1 MKRLFALLLATACL
15 FGLAACGGNTETPA
29 GTTAQPTETT
39 APKVEK
45 DDGVL
50 RVLMIGH
57 SLGNDAMWMQ
67 PAVFRNEAPDMKVV
81 IGFLYY
87 SGCKLSAHVE
97 YAQQTAAVYGYMEYD
112 SDKGDY
118 WWQADSAGN
127 MNAYQYGT
135 TISGADP
142 NSGRSQ
148 TSLFAIKRQD
158 WDIVVTQG
166 YPWEVAKVKSTSYDP
181 DLLGNFNKL
190 KQFVLDNDIDKET
203 TPKFGWNMVWTFPD
217 DDELIRANDRQTMN
231 ANFEKVEDYRLWTRL
246 SECGQLCNL
255 PEPLLYYRKHPGQV
269 CATSS
274 QAQYEGKLRLA
285 AGLLPRVGIS
295 DEREQRIVAD
305 AFDGRITD
313 REVYNSF
320 ASLAKRMCREVPP
333 ELDKAYLKTTL
344 KSRLIDIALSQGFTA
359 PVGTMGI
366 LGIKA
371 WLYVNVRGKK

>member
-15 FGLAACGGNTETPA
+15 FGLVACGGNTETPA

-97 YAQQTAAVYGYMEYD
+97 YVQQTAPVYGYMEYD
-112 SDKGDY
+112 SEKGDY
-118 WWQADSAGN
+118 WYKADSMGN
-127 MNAYQYGT
+127 MNPHVYGSSV
-135 TISGADP
+135 SGADP
-142 NSGRSQ
+142 NSGISQ

-217 DDELIRANDRQTMN
+217 DDELIRDNDRATMN
-231 ANFEKVEDYRLWTRL
+231 ANFEKVEDYYDVTAQIVRDELVPQLGLNYVFPSSTAYINALSGYKTTKEMYRDYAHASDFGRVMIAYLWY
-246 SECGQLCNL
+246 CNL
-255 PEPLLYYRKHPGQV
+255 TGTNIEDCEFAPINY
-269 CATSS
+269 
-274 QAQYEGKLRLA
+274 QYQKEELQYMLKEDL
-285 AGLLPRVGIS
+285 VIS
-295 DEREQRIVAD
+295 DE
-305 AFDGRITD
+305 
-313 REVYNSF
+313 
-320 ASLAKRMCREVPP
+320 
-333 ELDKAYLKTTL
+333 DKAVIIEVVGNALKNPYEIT
-344 KSRLIDIALSQGFTA
+344 
-359 PVGTMGI
+359 P
-366 LGIKA
+366 KA
-371 WLYVNVRGKK
+371 